1 MLVKLDRE
9 SGRARMIEDSFTPVA
24 DGEALPEGAIIVSL
38 KRFRAE
44 SDALLARN
52 APLGVRLETGESPE
66 ILTQN
71 LHKFALIV
79 LHVPYFKDGRGFSWA
94 RLLRDRL
101 AYKGEIRVTGHFL
114 KDQVAFYARVG
125 VDAFDIAQN
134 IPFAQIEAAFSE
146 ISNVYQ
152 PANDGRPT
160 IRQLRAAKPRPATIS
175 TS

>member
-9 SGRARMIEDSFTPVA
+9 SGRARMVEDSFTALA

-38 KRFRAE
+38 KRLQAE
-44 SDALLARN
+44 TDALLTRN
-52 APLGVRLETGESPE
+52 VPLGVRLETGESPQ
-66 ILTQN
+66 ILAEH
-71 LHKFALIV
+71 LHKLALVV

-114 KDQVAFYARVG
+114 KDQIAFYARVG

-134 IPFAQIEAAFSE
+134 IPFGEIEAAFSE

-152 PANDGRPT
+152 PAIDGRPT